1 MESALFG
8 NALVSP
14 ADFGVLV
21 GLLVAMVGV
30 GFYFRRRQTN
40 TDEFFLGS
48 RRVPGWAAALS
59 FVATE
64 VSAVTIISVPAV
76 GFLENWE
83 YLQFFIGSAAARI
96 VIATLFIPAF
106 YKYNCTTVYQF
117 LAARFGWGTQVAAS
131 SFFFLTRLLGS
142 GVRLMA
148 ACLALSVLLGWNIL
162 PVILIFIL
170 IGIIYMGLGG
180 MRAVV
185 WTNVLQAGVF
195 IVGGVAAVLFLAGQ
209 VDGGLTGMLQTA
221 RQGGRLSVFDWGPSF
236 GDPAYFSTFFK
247 NPHILW
253 VAILNG
259 FFGSMAAFGT
269 DQDLMQRLLTVETR
283 RESQKTMIA
292 TIVLSLGVLFIYL
305 LVGAGLY
312 AFYTG
317 HPGAAL
323 PDKLDAIFPHFIG
336 NEMPSFLKGLL
347 LSAIVLAGIDSP
359 LASLATSFVTDVYKP
374 LAARWGWGAMEDW
387 RALRLSRYCVVGFGV
402 VLALLAWG
410 FSSFNNILWLAFK
423 IGGVTF
429 GSLLGI
435 FLLGL
440 LTERGRS
447 PTNIVAMGVS
457 ALVNLVL
464 LVLSEKG
471 ILPMGWS
478 WLVILGTLLT
488 FGLGYLLSVK
498 EKGEV
503 HA

>member
-1 MESALFG
+1 METVLLS

-14 ADFGVLV
+14 ADLGVLV
-21 GLLVAMVGV
+21 GLLGLMIGV
-30 GFYFRRRQTN
+30 GFYFRRRQTSTN
-40 TDEFFLGS
+40 EFFLGS

-64 VSAVTIISVPAV
+64 VSAVTIIAVPAT
-76 GFLENWE
+76 GYRENWE

-106 YKYNCTTVYQF
+106 YKFNCTTIYQF

-131 SFFFLTRLLGS
+131 FFFFLTRLLGS

-162 PVILIFIL
+162 PVILIFI
-170 IGIIYMGLGG
+170 IVGILYMGLGG

-185 WTNVLQAGVF
+185 WTNVVQAGVF
-195 IVGGVAAVLFLAGQ
+195 MVGGVATVFFLAHQ
-209 VDGGLTGMLQTA
+209 MEGGLMGLFHSAQA
-221 RQGGRLSVFDWGPSF
+221 GGRLAVFDWGPAI
-236 GDPAYFSTFFK
+236 GEPAYFSTFFK
-247 NPHILW
+247 NPNILW

-283 RESQKTMIA
+283 RESQKTMLA

-305 LVGAGLY
+305 LIGAGLY
-312 AFYTG
+312 AFYAS
-317 HPGAAL
+317 HPAAIL

-336 NEMPSFLKGLL
+336 HEMPSLLKGLV

-359 LASLATSFVTDVYKP
+359 LASLATSFVTDVYRP
-374 LAARWGWGAMEDW
+374 LAARRGAGVGD
-387 RALRLSRYCVVGFGV
+387 RRLLTLSRWCVVGFGI
-402 VLALLAWG
+402 VLAFLAWG
-410 FSSFNNILWLAFK
+410 FSCFDNILWLAFK

-429 GSLLGI
+429 GSLLGV

-440 LTERGRS
+440 LTTRGRS
-447 PTNIVAMGVS
+447 STNIVAMGIS
-457 ALVNLVL
+457 ALLNLGL
-464 LVLSEKG
+464 LLLSEYG
-471 ILPMGWS
+471 FLPLGWS
-478 WLVILGTLLT
+478 WLVILGTVMT
-488 FGLGYLLSVK
+488 FGLGYTLSSTT
-498 EKGEV
+498 KGELR
-503 HA
+503 A